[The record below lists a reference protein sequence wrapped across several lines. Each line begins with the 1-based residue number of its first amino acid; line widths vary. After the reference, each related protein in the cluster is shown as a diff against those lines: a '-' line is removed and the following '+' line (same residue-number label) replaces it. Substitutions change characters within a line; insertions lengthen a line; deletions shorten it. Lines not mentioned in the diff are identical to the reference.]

1 MYQSVPR
8 TRSDDVIRKWMMGPA
23 AAAAV
28 LMVPIIVSARVQH
41 ILTTKSTRKTAINS
55 MPIGTFKYKSAKH
68 KPGTY
73 GSSKSRPSN
82 LRGEGKAGSLAR

>member
-23 AAAAV
+23 AAALV
-28 LMVPIIVSARVQH
+28 LMVPITASARVQH
-41 ILTTKSTRKTAINS
+41 ILTTKSTHQTAINS
-55 MPIGTFKYKSAKH
+55 MPIGTFKYKSAKY

-73 GSSKSRPSN
+73 GSSKSTPERQADSP
-82 LRGEGKAGSLAR
+82 AR